1 MANRVFKY
9 KLAIEDHQKLTL
21 PSRCTILSVIN
32 QNEEVVLYAKVNDE
46 EKNTSDIDIY
56 IHGTGHEVE
65 READLFL
72 GTVALRNDALI
83 LHVFADSSQFYWNE
97 IFPSKRLTY

>member
-21 PSRCTILSVIN
+21 PVHSTILSVIN

-46 EKNTSDIDIY
+46 QKNTSDIDIY
-56 IHGTGHEVE
+56 IHGTGHEVAK
-65 READLFL
+65 EADLFL
-72 GTVALRNDALI
+72 GTVALRNGVFI
-83 LHVFADSSQFYWNE
+83 LHVFADSAQFIWDDMH
-97 IFPSKRLTY
+97 PSKRVN